1 MEPRGCNQWQRL
13 TPRSRARW
21 IARTDSRSSTSH
33 QPIGARSPAADT
45 RVKGEPIAQQLELQA
60 PPDAETH
67 EHYDYVPA
75 EWAKNWPSEE
85 IWVARKRIPQ

>member
-1 MEPRGCNQWQRL
+1 
-13 TPRSRARW
+13 
-21 IARTDSRSSTSH
+21 
-33 QPIGARSPAADT
+33 
-45 RVKGEPIAQQLELQA
+45 VKGEPIAQQLELQA